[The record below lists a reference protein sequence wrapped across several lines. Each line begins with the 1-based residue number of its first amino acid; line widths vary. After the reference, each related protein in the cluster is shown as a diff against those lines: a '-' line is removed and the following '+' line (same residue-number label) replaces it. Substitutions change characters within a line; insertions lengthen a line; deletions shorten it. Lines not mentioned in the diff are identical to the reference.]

1 MKIIIYIVI
10 FRRFF
15 CLSSFIVSSNEVRVD
30 VSRFV
35 DLSHVIENGMP
46 VYPGDPEP
54 LIEKESSIEE
64 DGVNLTRLV
73 TGSHVGTHV
82 DAPLHFVEGGSSLDE
97 IPLSTLIGE
106 GVVLDLSYKEVG
118 SGISREDFEKFS
130 SLIRRG
136 DIVLVYT
143 GTSDHWGEEG
153 WDYRKFSYI
162 EESGAKWLL
171 EKGVKMVGIDCMSVE
186 KFGYS
191 EPITHLL
198 LLSAGVPLIESLSK
212 RLGELA
218 GKRGFVICLPL
229 KLGGVDGGPA
239 RVIACPIE

>member
-1 MKIIIYIVI
+1 MG
-10 FRRFF
+10 
-15 CLSSFIVSSNEVRVD
+15 SFIVYSDKVRVD

-54 LIEKESSIEE
+54 LLEKVASIEE
-64 DGVNLTRLV
+64 EGVNLTRIV

-82 DAPLHFVEGGSSLDE
+82 DAPIHFVEGGSSLDE

-118 SGISREDFEKFS
+118 SGLFREDFEKFS
-130 SLIRRG
+130 YLVREG

-186 KFGYS
+186 KFGFS
-191 EPITHLL
+191 EPVTHRLL
-198 LLSAGVPLIESLSK
+198 LGSGVPLIESLSK
-212 RLGELA
+212 RLRDLVGM
-218 GKRGFVICLPL
+218 RVFVICLPL
-229 KLGGVDGGPA
+229 KLVGVDGGPA

>member
-1 MKIIIYIVI
+1 M
-10 FRRFF
+10 
-15 CLSSFIVSSNEVRVD
+15 SSFVVSSDGVRVD
-30 VSRFV
+30 VFRFV

-54 LIEKESSIEE
+54 LLEKVASIEE
-64 DGVNLTRLV
+64 EGVNLTRLV

-82 DAPLHFVEGGSSLDE
+82 DAPLHFVEGGFSLDE
-97 IPLSTLIGE
+97 ISLSTLIGE
-106 GVVLDLSYKEVG
+106 GVVLDLSYKGVG
-118 SGISREDFEKFS
+118 SGVSWEDFEKFS
-130 SLIRRG
+130 YLVREG

-153 WDYRKFSYI
+153 WDYKKFSFI
-162 EESGAKWLL
+162 EESGARWLL

-186 KFGYS
+186 KFGFS
-191 EPITHLL
+191 EPVTHRL
-198 LLSAGVPLIESLSK
+198 LLSSGVPLIESLSK

-218 GKRGFVICLPL
+218 GKRVFVICLPL

-239 RVIACPIE
+239 RVIACAIE

>member
-1 MKIIIYIVI
+1 MVLGSFVVSFDGVKI
-10 FRRFF
+10 
-15 CLSSFIVSSNEVRVD
+15 D
-30 VSRFV
+30 VSCFV
-35 DLSHVIENGMP
+35 DLSHVIEGGMP

-54 LIEKESSIEE
+54 LLEKLSSIEE

-73 TGSHVGTHV
+73 MGSHVGTHV
-82 DAPLHFVEGGSSLDE
+82 DAPLHFIEGGSSLDE

-106 GVVLDLSYKEVG
+106 GVVLDLSYKGVG
-118 SGISREDFEKFS
+118 SGISWEDFDKFS
-130 SLIRRG
+130 SLVKQG

-171 EKGVKMVGIDCMSVE
+171 DKGVKMVGIDCMSVE
-186 KFGYS
+186 KFGSS
-191 EPITHLL
+191 EPVTHRL

-212 RLGELA
+212 KLGELA
-218 GKRGFVICLPL
+218 GKRVFVICLPL
-229 KLGGVDGGPA
+229 RIGDVEGGPV
-239 RVIACPIE
+239 RVIACPIEE